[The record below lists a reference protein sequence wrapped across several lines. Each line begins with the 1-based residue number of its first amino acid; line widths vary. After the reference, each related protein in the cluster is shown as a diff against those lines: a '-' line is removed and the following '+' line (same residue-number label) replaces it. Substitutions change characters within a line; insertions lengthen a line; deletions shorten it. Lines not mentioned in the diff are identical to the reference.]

1 MPKIPVR
8 KHSDTRS
15 RVDRLL
21 DRFRNNRFAALVIV
35 AALGVGALASFTDSV
50 RKLADALPSWH
61 EASVTG
67 EWKTDAPATF
77 YFFKGPEFIRLKL
90 QDAAGGQVVGSI
102 QFGGSAQAEA
112 RTAPIADG
120 KRNGKAVSFVLAT
133 GNGLHESMS
142 GELAGDTLRLVAHL
156 EQRGDIALTAHR
168 IAQSAQLV
176 DGRTAIFYAHQEYP
190 DHRAACTAMLA
201 HLDPPQPYKLSEP
214 PTEWGDV
221 HPGGTSRRLG
231 AVVAV
236 VRRGHRRPVR
246 ERRAAAPGV
255 PGRLAHR
262 AHRRHEPAEGRQGL
276 RVRRHAPGRRRQVR
290 CAGLTARLVRAG
302 AAASAGR

>member
-8 KHSDTRS
+8 KPSDTRS

-221 HPGGTSRRLG
+221 HCVGALPDGSTGFDQFENDVQLRLVCPADSRIALTDGTNRPKAAKGCECDGTRLAAGGKC
-231 AVVAV
+231 
-236 VRRGHRRPVR
+236 
-246 ERRAAAPGV
+246 AAP
-255 PGRLAHR
+255 A
-262 AHRRHEPAEGRQGL
+262 
-276 RVRRHAPGRRRQVR
+276 
-290 CAGLTARLVRAG
+290 
-302 AAASAGR
+302 